1 VKELKHSLKKELL
14 NSKVNNTGQFMQS
27 IFESQYKEIR
37 DMVSKFSDSEVAPLA
52 NAIDA
57 DEKIPKDLINK
68 LFENGFM
75 GSYIPEEYGGA
86 GMDYSSYAVIVEEI
100 SRGCASTG
108 VLISAHTSLCMW
120 PILNFGTDDQKKKF
134 LPRLASGGVIG
145 CFCLSEPNA
154 GSDPGGLTTFAED
167 KGDHFEISG
176 VKNWITNGK
185 DAGVAIVMA
194 KTTKTTD
201 HKGVTAFIV
210 ETNSPGFSVQKVEHK
225 LGIKGSTTAQIWLD
239 KVKVPK
245 ENVLGVVGK
254 GFGVALSTLDGGR
267 IGIAAQALGIAE
279 AAFRYARNYSKERIQ
294 FGKPIS
300 ELQAIQFMLADMST
314 KIAAA
319 RLLIMNASY
328 LKDNGLPYS
337 KEAAQAKLFASEACM
352 SITTK
357 AIQVLG
363 GNGYS
368 KEYPVERHFRDAK
381 ITEIY
386 EGTSEIQRIVIAANE
401 LKGL

>member
-1 VKELKHSLKKELL
+1 
-14 NSKVNNTGQFMQS
+14 MYDP
-27 IFESQYKEIR
+27 QYKEIR
-37 DMVSKFSDSEVAPLA
+37 DLVSKFSDSEVAPLA
-52 NAIDA
+52 AKIDH
-57 DEKIPKDLINK
+57 DGEIPKDLINK
-68 LFENGFM
+68 LYENGFM
-75 GSYIPEEYGGA
+75 GSYIPEEFGGA
-86 GMDYSSYAVIVEEI
+86 GMDYTSYAIIVEEI

-120 PILNFGTDDQKKKF
+120 PILKYGSTEQKQKF
-134 LPRLASGGVIG
+134 LPGLASGGVIG

-154 GSDPGGLTTFAED
+154 GSDPGTLGTFAED
-167 KGDHFEISG
+167 KGDYYELSG
-176 VKNWITNGK
+176 TKNFITNGK
-185 DAGVAIVMA
+185 DAGIAIVMA

-201 HKGVTAFIV
+201 HKGMTAFIV
-210 ETNSPGFSVQKVEHK
+210 DTTTEGFQVQKLEDK
-225 LGIKGSTTAQIWLD
+225 LGIKGSTTAQIWLN

-245 ENVLGVVGK
+245 ANIIGEVGK
-254 GFGVALSTLDGGR
+254 GFTVALSTLDGGR

-279 AAFRYARNYSKERIQ
+279 AAFRYAKKYSKERIQ

-314 KIAAA
+314 EIAAS
-319 RLLIMNASY
+319 RLLIMHASY
-328 LKDNGLPYS
+328 LKDNNLPYS

-352 SITTK
+352 KITTK

-363 GNGYS
+363 GNGYT

-401 LKGL
+401 LKGM

>member
-1 VKELKHSLKKELL
+1 MS
-14 NSKVNNTGQFMQS
+14 MYDP
-27 IFESQYKEIR
+27 QYKELR
-37 DMVSKFSDSEVAPLA
+37 DMVSRFSDTEVMPLA
-52 NAIDA
+52 AKIDH
-57 DEKIPKDLINK
+57 DGEIPKQLIDK

-86 GMDYSSYAVIVEEI
+86 GMDYTSYAIIVDEI

-108 VLISAHTSLCMW
+108 VLVSAHTSLCSW
-120 PILNFGTDDQKKKF
+120 PILSYGTEDQKKKY
-134 LPRLASGGVIG
+134 LPGLASGGVIG

-154 GSDPGGLTTFAED
+154 GSDPGTLATFAED
-167 KGDHFEISG
+167 KGDYYEISG
-176 VKNWITNGK
+176 TKNYITNGR
-185 DAGVAIVMA
+185 DAGIAVVLA
-194 KTTKTTD
+194 KTSKTND
-201 HKGVTAFIV
+201 HKGITAFIV
-210 ETNSPGFSVQKVEHK
+210 ETKTEGFKVQKLEDK
-225 LGIKGSTTAQIWLD
+225 LGIKGSTTAQIWFD

-245 ENVLGVVGK
+245 ANIIGEVGK
-254 GFGVALSTLDGGR
+254 GFKVALSTLDGGR

-279 AAFRYARNYSKERIQ
+279 AAFRYAKQYSKVRVQ

-314 KIAAA
+314 EIAAS
-319 RLLIMNASY
+319 RLLIMHASY
-328 LKDNGLPYS
+328 LKDNNLPYT

-352 SITTK
+352 KITTK

-363 GNGYS
+363 GNGYT
-368 KEYPVERHFRDAK
+368 KEYPCERHFRDAK

-401 LKGL
+401 LKEL

>member
-1 VKELKHSLKKELL
+1 
-14 NSKVNNTGQFMQS
+14 MYDP
-27 IFESQYKEIR
+27 QYKEIR
-37 DMVSKFSDSEVAPLA
+37 DLVSKFSDSEVAPLA
-52 NAIDA
+52 AKIDHDA
-57 DEKIPKDLINK
+57 EIPKDLIQK
-68 LFENGFM
+68 LYENGFM
-75 GSYIPEEYGGA
+75 GSYIPEEFGGA
-86 GMDYSSYAVIVEEI
+86 GMDYTSYAIIVEEI

-120 PILNFGTDDQKKKF
+120 PILKYGNTSQKTKF
-134 LPRLASGGVIG
+134 LPGLASGGVIG

-154 GSDPGGLTTFAED
+154 GSDPGTLATFAED
-167 KGDHFEISG
+167 KGDHYELTG
-176 VKNWITNGK
+176 TKNFITNGR
-185 DAGVAIVMA
+185 DAGIAIVLA

-201 HKGVTAFIV
+201 HKGMTAFIV
-210 ETNSPGFSVQKVEHK
+210 DAKSEGFKVQKLEDK
-225 LGIKGSTTAQIWLD
+225 LGIKGSTTAQIWLN

-245 ENVLGVVGK
+245 ENVLGEIGK
-254 GFGVALSTLDGGR
+254 GFAVALSTLDGGR

-279 AAFRYARNYSKERIQ
+279 AAFRYAKKYSKERIQ

-314 KIAAA
+314 EIAAS
-319 RLLIMNASY
+319 RLLIMHASY
-328 LKDNGLPYS
+328 LKDNNLPYS

-352 SITTK
+352 KITTK

-363 GNGYS
+363 GNGYT
-368 KEYPVERHFRDAK
+368 KEYPCERHFRDAK

>member
-1 VKELKHSLKKELL
+1 
-14 NSKVNNTGQFMQS
+14 MQS
-27 IFESQYKEIR
+27 IFENEYKEIR
-37 DMVSKFSDSEVAPLA
+37 DLVSKFSDSEVAPKA
-52 NAIDA
+52 QEIDHNG
-57 DEKIPKDLINK
+57 KIPEDLIKK

-86 GMDYSSYAVIVEEI
+86 GMDYTSYAIIVEEI

-120 PILNFGTDDQKKKF
+120 PILNFGTDEQKKKF
-134 LPRLASGGVIG
+134 LPGLASGGVIG

-154 GSDPGGLTTFAED
+154 GSDPGTLATFAED
-167 KGDHFEISG
+167 KGDYFELSG

-194 KTTKTTD
+194 KTTKTND
-201 HKGVTAFIV
+201 HKGITAFIV
-210 ETNSPGFSVQKVEHK
+210 ETNTPGFKVQKLEDK
-225 LGIKGSTTAQIWLD
+225 LGIKGSSTAQIWLD

-245 ENVLGVVGK
+245 ANVIGVIGK
-254 GFGVALSTLDGGR
+254 GFNVALSTLDGGR

-279 AAFRYARNYSKERIQ
+279 AAFRYAKSYSKQRIQ

-300 ELQAIQFMLADMST
+300 ELQAIQFILADMST
-314 KIAAA
+314 KIAAS
-319 RLLIMNASY
+319 RLLIMHASY
-328 LKDNGLPYS
+328 LKDNHMPYG
-337 KEAAQAKLFASEACM
+337 KEAAQAKLFASESCM

-401 LKGL
+401 LKELT